1 MKHSVSQ
8 FGLAKSSL
16 FVNVPDTTDP
26 KPKSLP
32 SFIEDV
38 LANADKI
45 HETDEIF
52 LSKYSIKNFE
62 NAAMC
67 VQIHSEPREKDETF
81 CKLVWPS
88 KEFFI
93 CACS

>member
-1 MKHSVSQ
+1 MKHFVSQ
-8 FGLAKSSL
+8 FGLVKS
-16 FVNVPDTTDP
+16 FFANVHDTTDP
-26 KPKSLP
+26 KLKSRL

-38 LANADKI
+38 LANADEI
-45 HETDEIF
+45 HQTDEIF

-67 VQIHSEPREKDETF
+67 VQIHSPPREKDETF
-81 CKLVWPS
+81 CKPVWPS

-93 CACS
+93 CECT